1 MEARYKRQRTGH
13 KDKGEFVM
21 MFSKRD
27 LLKLLGP
34 LIVEQILAVLVGMV
48 DVVMVAAVGEAAV
61 SGVALVD
68 SISILIIQL
77 LAALATGGAV
87 VCSQY
92 IGKQRL
98 ELACHSAGQLILI
111 TMACSSL
118 FAGAALLGGRRLLE
132 LIFGQAEEAV
142 MNNAAVYFRITA
154 LSYLFLALYNSGAA
168 LFRSMGNSRV
178 SMMVSFVMNGMN
190 IAGNAVCIYGL
201 HMGVEGVAIPT
212 LISRVAAAVLMGC
225 LITRRDN
232 VIHISGIRDL
242 RPNREMMK
250 KIMGVGI
257 PSGLENG
264 MFQFGKIALQSLVS
278 TLGTAAIASFAVAS
292 NLVTLHYLP
301 GNALGLGLITIVGQC
316 VGAGEYEQAK
326 QYTKKLILANYGLV
340 FVICGIMAVFSRP
353 IVGIYNMSPEASELA
368 RRMILL
374 HTCGMVV
381 WPLAFVLPNTLRA
394 GLDTRFTMAVSVFSM
409 WVFRIGFAYLFVKV
423 WNVGVMGVWLGMFI
437 DWIFRAVV
445 FVARFRGFA
454 LRVRQV

>member
-1 MEARYKRQRTGH
+1 
-13 KDKGEFVM
+13 
-21 MFSKRD
+21 
-27 LLKLLGP
+27 
-34 LIVEQILAVLVGMV
+34 
-48 DVVMVAAVGEAAV
+48 
-61 SGVALVD
+61 
-68 SISILIIQL
+68 
-77 LAALATGGAV
+77 
-87 VCSQY
+87 
-92 IGKQRL
+92 
-98 ELACHSAGQLILI
+98 
-111 TMACSSL
+111 
-118 FAGAALLGGRRLLE
+118 
-132 LIFGQAEEAV
+132 
-142 MNNAAVYFRITA
+142 
-154 LSYLFLALYNSGAA
+154 
-168 LFRSMGNSRV
+168 
-178 SMMVSFVMNGMN
+178 MMVSFVMNGMN